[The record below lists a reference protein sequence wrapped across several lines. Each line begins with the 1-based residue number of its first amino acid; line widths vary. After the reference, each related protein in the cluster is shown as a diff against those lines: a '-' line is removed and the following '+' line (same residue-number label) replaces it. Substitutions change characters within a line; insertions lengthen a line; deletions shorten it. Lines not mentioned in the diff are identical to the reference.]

1 MDLFISRAGGE
12 GSTDNRDNNQQ
23 HFGSVV
29 STMVGSLP
37 AEARVAPRSRALL
50 AGHGVF
56 VAHAALAALV

>member
-1 MDLFISRAGGE
+1 MDLFISRATGE

-23 HFGSVV
+23 HGSVV

-37 AEARVAPRSRALL
+37 AEARVAPRSRAHL